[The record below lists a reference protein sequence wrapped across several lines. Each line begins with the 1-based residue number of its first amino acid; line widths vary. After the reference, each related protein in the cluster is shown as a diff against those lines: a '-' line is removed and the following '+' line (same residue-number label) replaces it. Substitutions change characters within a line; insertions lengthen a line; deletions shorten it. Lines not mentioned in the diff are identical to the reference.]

1 MIDSNYINIYILVA
15 TDSKGAFE
23 YSVYTTFYKASEEMD
38 KQYNA
43 LLDKLKSKYYEK
55 DYYSVMWRDSCYI
68 VDEVKSKQYDWHIIS
83 LEDKF

>member
-1 MIDSNYINIYILVA
+1 MGDTNYNNIYILVA
-15 TDSKGAFE
+15 TDSNGAFE
-23 YSVYTTFYKASEEMD
+23 YSVHTTFYKASEEMD

-43 LLDKLKSKYYEK
+43 LIDKLKSKYYEK

-68 VDEVKSKQYDWHIIS
+68 VDEVKSTQYDWHIIS